1 MNRQTK
7 YMNIPNQQY
16 QIKTLCIPRI
26 LTNITKEYI
35 HNTINNLNLGTIH
48 HIDIIRNKNVSSKA
62 FIHFSKWN
70 NGGNADI
77 AKERLLNGKD
87 IKIIHN
93 EPWFWKIVTFRETK
107 K

>member
-1 MNRQTK
+1 MSIQNHS
-7 YMNIPNQQY
+7 

-26 LTNITKEYI
+26 LSNVTKEYI
-35 HNTINNLNLGTIH
+35 RDTINNFNLGTIE
-48 HIDIIRNKNVSSKA
+48 HIDIIKNKNLSNKA

-70 NGGNADI
+70 SGGNADI

-93 EPWFWKIVTFRETK
+93 EPWFWKIVTFRETTK
-107 K
+107 